1 MRSFFELFKKKRKK
15 KDKPEMSSEAAVKA
29 AASEP
34 EKEKDP
40 SGSLYPGPL
49 KRFYKTIKK

>member
-15 KDKPEMSSEAAVKA
+15 KDKPEMSSEAAAEV